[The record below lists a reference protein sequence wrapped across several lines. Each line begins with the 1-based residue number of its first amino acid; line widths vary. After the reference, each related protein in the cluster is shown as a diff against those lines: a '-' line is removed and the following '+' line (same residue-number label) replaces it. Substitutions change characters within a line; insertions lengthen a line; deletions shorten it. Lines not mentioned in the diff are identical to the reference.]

1 MSAPAPS
8 TLAIVDAE
16 PLPRQ
21 EEVLTDAALAFVAEL
36 HRRFTPRRDE
46 LLARRAER
54 RAEIARTSTLD
65 FLPETAAIRADDS
78 WRVAPA
84 PAALNDRR
92 VEITGPTDRKM
103 TINALNSGA
112 KVWLADFEDA
122 SAPTWENVVLGQLN
136 LASAYTRSIDF
147 TDERTGKSYALRPD
161 AELATVVMRPRGWHL
176 DERHLQVDGRPV
188 PGALVDFGLYFF
200 HNAQRLLDLGKG
212 PYFYLPKTESH
223 LEARLWNEV
232 FVFAQDYVGIPQG
245 TVRATVLIETITAA
259 YEMEEILYE
268 LRDHASGLNAGRWDY
283 LFSIVKNFRDGG
295 AKFVLPDRN
304 AVTMTAPF
312 MRAYTELLVRTCHK
326 RGAHAIGGMAAFIPS
341 RRDAEVNKVAF
352 EKVRADKDREAG
364 DGFDGSWVAH
374 PDLVPIAMES
384 FDKVLGDKPN
394 QKDRLREDV
403 DVKAADLIA
412 VDSLDAKP
420 TYAGLVNAVQVGIR
434 YIEAWLRG
442 LGAVAIFNLME
453 DAATA
458 EISRSQIWQWINAE
472 VVLDNGEQVTA
483 DLARKVA
490 AEELAGIR
498 AEIGDEAFSAG
509 NWQQAHDL
517 LLTVSLDE
525 DYADFLTL
533 PAYEQLKG

>member
-8 TLAIVDAE
+8 PLAIVDAE

-21 EEVLTDAALAFVAEL
+21 EEVLTEAALAFVAEL

-46 LLARRAER
+46 LLARRGER

-78 WRVAPA
+78 WKVAPA

-136 LASAYTRSIDF
+136 LIDAYTRSIDF
-147 TDERTGKSYALRPD
+147 TDPKSGKSYALKPAD
-161 AELATVVMRPRGWHL
+161 ELATVVTRPRGWHL
-176 DERHLQVDGRPV
+176 NERHLQLDGAPV

-200 HNAQRLLDLGKG
+200 HNAQRLIDLGKG

-223 LEARLWNEV
+223 LEARLWNDI
-232 FVFAQDYVGIPQG
+232 FVFAQDYVGIPRG

-295 AKFVLPDRN
+295 SKFVLPDRN

-352 EKVRADKDREAG
+352 EKVKADKDREAH

-374 PDLVPIAMES
+374 PDLVPIAMAS
-384 FDKVLGDKPN
+384 FDAVLGEKPN
-394 QKDRLREDV
+394 QKERLREDV
-403 DVKAADLIA
+403 SVAAGDLIA
-412 VDSLDAKP
+412 IDTLDARP
-420 TYAGLVNAVQVGIR
+420 TYEGLRNAVAVGIR

-442 LGAVAIFNLME
+442 MGAVAIFNLME

-458 EISRSQIWQWINAE
+458 EISRSQIWQWINAD
-472 VVLDNGEQVTA
+472 VVFENGEHATA
-483 DLARKVA
+483 ELARTVA
-490 AEELAGIR
+490 AEELAAIR
-498 AEIGDEAFSAG
+498 AEIGDEAFAAG
-509 NWQQAHDL
+509 RWQQAHDL
-517 LLTVSLDE
+517 LLQVSLDQ

-533 PAYEQLKG
+533 PAYEQLG

>member
-8 TLAIVDAE
+8 PLAIVDAE

-21 EEVLTDAALAFVAEL
+21 DEVLTDAALAFVAEL

-46 LLARRAER
+46 LLARRGER
-54 RAEIARTSTLD
+54 RTEIARTSTLD
-65 FLPETAAIRADDS
+65 FLPETEAVRADDT
-78 WRVAPA
+78 WKVAPA
-84 PAALNDRR
+84 PAALDDRR

-122 SAPTWENVVLGQLN
+122 SAPTWENVITGQLN
-136 LASAYTRSIDF
+136 LIDAYTRNIDF
-147 TDERTGKSYALRPD
+147 TDPKSGKSYALKP
-161 AELATVVMRPRGWHL
+161 AEELATVVTRPRGWHL
-176 DERHLQVDGRPV
+176 NERHLQLDGTPV

-200 HNAQRLLDLGKG
+200 HNAQRLIDLGKG

-223 LEARLWNEV
+223 LEARLWNDI

-295 AKFVLPDRN
+295 SKFVLPDRN
-304 AVTMTAPF
+304 LVTMTAPF

-352 EKVRADKDREAG
+352 EKVKADKDREAG

-374 PDLVPIAMES
+374 PDLVPIAMAS
-384 FDKVLGDKPN
+384 FDAVLGDRPN

-403 DVKAADLIA
+403 SVAAGDLIA
-412 VDSLDAKP
+412 IDTLDAKP
-420 TYAGLVNAVQVGIR
+420 SYDGLRNAVAVGIR

-442 LGAVAIFNLME
+442 MGAVAIFNLME

-458 EISRSQIWQWINAE
+458 EISRSQIWQWINAD
-472 VVLDNGEQVTA
+472 VVFENGEHATA

-490 AEELAGIR
+490 AEELAAIR
-498 AEIGDEAFSAG
+498 AEIGDEAFESG
-509 NWQQAHDL
+509 KWQQAHDL
-517 LLTVSLDE
+517 LLQVSLDQ

-533 PAYEQLKG
+533 PAYEQLG

>member
-8 TLAIVDAE
+8 PLAIVDAE

-21 EEVLTDAALAFVAEL
+21 DEVLTDAALAFVAEL

-46 LLARRAER
+46 LLARRGER
-54 RAEIARTSTLD
+54 RTEIARTSTLD
-65 FLPETAAIRADDS
+65 FLPETEAVRADDT
-78 WRVAPA
+78 WKVAPA
-84 PAALNDRR
+84 PAALDDRR

-122 SAPTWENVVLGQLN
+122 SAPTWENVITGQLN
-136 LASAYTRSIDF
+136 LIDAYTRNIDF
-147 TDERTGKSYALRPD
+147 TDPKSGKSYALKP
-161 AELATVVMRPRGWHL
+161 AEELATVVTRPRGWHL
-176 DERHLQVDGRPV
+176 NERHLQLDGTPV

-200 HNAQRLLDLGKG
+200 HNAQRLIDLGKG

-223 LEARLWNEV
+223 LEARLWNDI

-295 AKFVLPDRN
+295 SKYVLPDRN
-304 AVTMTAPF
+304 LVTMTAPF

-352 EKVRADKDREAG
+352 EKVKADKDREAG

-374 PDLVPIAMES
+374 PDLVPIAMAS
-384 FDKVLGDKPN
+384 FDAVLGDRPN

-403 DVKAADLIA
+403 SVAAGDLIA
-412 VDSLDAKP
+412 IDTLDAKP
-420 TYAGLVNAVQVGIR
+420 SYDGLRNAVAVGIR

-442 LGAVAIFNLME
+442 MGAVAIFNLME

-458 EISRSQIWQWINAE
+458 EISRSQIWQWINAD
-472 VVLDNGEQVTA
+472 VVFENGEHATA

-490 AEELAGIR
+490 AEELAATR
-498 AEIGDEAFSAG
+498 AEIGDEAFESG
-509 NWQQAHDL
+509 KWQQAHDL
-517 LLTVSLDE
+517 LLQVSLDQ

-533 PAYEQLKG
+533 PAYEQLG

>member
-65 FLPETAAIRADDS
+65 FLPETAAVRADDS
-78 WRVAPA
+78 WKVAPA
-84 PAALNDRR
+84 PAALQDRR

-136 LASAYTRSIDF
+136 LSSAYTRTIDF

-412 VDSLDAKP
+412 IDSLDAKP

-490 AEELAGIR
+490 AEELANIR
-498 AEIGDEAFSAG
+498 DEIGDEAFAAG